1 MSAVYL
7 HLTMLDVG
15 CSKQT
20 LWSLGTV
27 TIPMSWQATL
37 SAVIMLILELRTE
50 KKEMKQRAF
59 CLLLL
64 ENIVSLE

>member
-1 MSAVYL
+1 
-7 HLTMLDVG
+7 
-15 CSKQT
+15 
-20 LWSLGTV
+20 
-27 TIPMSWQATL
+27 MSWQATL

-50 KKEMKQRAF
+50 KKEMKQCAF